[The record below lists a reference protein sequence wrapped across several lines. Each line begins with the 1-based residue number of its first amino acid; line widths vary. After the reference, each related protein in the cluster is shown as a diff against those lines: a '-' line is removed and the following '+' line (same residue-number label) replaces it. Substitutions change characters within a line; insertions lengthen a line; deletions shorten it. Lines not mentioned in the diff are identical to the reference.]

1 MIKHIASFISEGLEL
16 GGTLGDVHG
25 ELVVGASGDHSRVNH
40 LGHQAGGYL
49 ARLMVLLKRL
59 NLHLQFLNHG

>member
-25 ELVVGASGDHSRVNH
+25 ELVVGASGDHSRVDH

-49 ARLMVLLKRL
+49 ARLVVLL
-59 NLHLQFLNHG
+59 